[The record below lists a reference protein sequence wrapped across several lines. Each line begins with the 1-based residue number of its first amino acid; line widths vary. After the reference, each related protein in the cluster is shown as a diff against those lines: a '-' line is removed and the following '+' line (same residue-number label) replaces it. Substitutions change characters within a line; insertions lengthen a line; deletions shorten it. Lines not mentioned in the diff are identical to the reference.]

1 MKAFNFCAVIGL
13 ALVSLTVAAQHLG
26 PVEVAKL
33 PSSAP
38 TIVEAYGPDPLQS
51 GELRLPS
58 GRGPFPVAIII
69 HGGCFTKGFATLSY
83 MAPIASA
90 LTQQGI
96 ATWNIEYREVG
107 DAGGGWPG
115 SFQDW
120 AAATDHVRNLAK
132 RYPLDLTRVIAV
144 GHSAGASAALWIAGR
159 QSLPR
164 NSEIRGGD
172 PLRLIAAFA
181 IDGPADLA
189 GWIGADAKICGKPV
203 IAPLLGG
210 TPAQVPE
217 HYAQGNPRA
226 LLPLGT
232 PQFLIASSVL
242 TDPDAMTFKAQATA
256 KGDAVTVLTLKDA
269 GHFDM
274 LSPANTSWTQIEQ
287 LIRHSIADAT
297 H

>member
-1 MKAFNFCAVIGL
+1 MKAFNFCTVIVL
-13 ALVSLTVAAQHLG
+13 ALRSLTAHAQHLG

-38 TIVEAYGPDPLQS
+38 TIVEAYGADPLQS
-51 GELRLPS
+51 GELRLPP
-58 GRGPFPVAIII
+58 GHGPFPVAIII

-90 LTQQGI
+90 LTQRGV

-132 RYPLDLTRVIAV
+132 RYPLDLTRVVAV

-159 QSLPR
+159 ASLPAD
-164 NSEIRGGD
+164 SEIRSGE
-172 PLRLIAAFA
+172 PLHLIATFA

-189 GWIGADAKICGKPV
+189 GWIGEDAKICGKPV

-217 HYAQGNPRA
+217 HYAQGNPVS
-226 LLPLGT
+226 LLPLKV
-232 PQFLIASSVL
+232 PQLLIASSVL
-242 TDPDAMTFKAQATA
+242 TEADAATFKTRAIA
-256 KGDAVTVLTLKDA
+256 KGDTVNVLTLQDA

-274 LSPANTSWTQIEQ
+274 LAPADASWSQIEK
-287 LIRHSIADAT
+287 LILRSLAVAAH
-297 H
+297 

>member
-1 MKAFNFCAVIGL
+1 MRAFHFCAVFAL
-13 ALVSLTVAAQHLG
+13 ALSPLAAGAQHLG

-38 TIVEAYGPDPLQS
+38 TIVEAYGTDPLQF
-51 GELRLPS
+51 GELRLPP

-90 LTQQGI
+90 LRHQGI

-107 DAGGGWPG
+107 DVGGGWPG
-115 SFQDW
+115 SFEDW
-120 AAATDHVRNLAK
+120 AAATDHVRSLAK
-132 RYPLDLTRVIAV
+132 RYPLDLSRVVAV

-159 QSLPR
+159 ETLPR
-164 NSEIRGGD
+164 SSEIRGGD
-172 PLRLIAAFA
+172 PLRLIATFA

-189 GWIGADAKICGKPV
+189 AWIGEDARICHMPV
-203 IAPLLGG
+203 IAPLFGG
-210 TPAQVPE
+210 APAQVPE
-217 HYAQGNPRA
+217 HYAQGNPLS
-226 LLPLGT
+226 LLPLKV
-232 PQFLIASSVL
+232 PQVLIASSVL
-242 TDPDAMTFKAQATA
+242 TESDAATFKTQATA
-256 KGDAVTVLTLKDA
+256 KGDTVTVLTLQDA

-274 LSPANTSWTQIEQ
+274 LAPADASWSQIEK
-287 LIRHSIADAT
+287 LILHSIADAS

>member
-1 MKAFNFCAVIGL
+1 MKTVHCCTVIVL
-13 ALVSLTVAAQHLG
+13 ALGSLTASAQHLG

-38 TIVEAYGPDPLQS
+38 TLVEGYGANPLQS
-51 GELRLPS
+51 GELRLPP

-90 LTQQGI
+90 LTQHGV

-115 SFQDW
+115 SFLDW
-120 AAATDHVRNLAK
+120 AAATDHVRDLAK
-132 RYPLDLTRVIAV
+132 RYPLDLKRVVAV

-159 QSLPR
+159 ASLPQ

-172 PLRLIAAFA
+172 PLRLTATFA

-189 GWIGADAKICGKPV
+189 SWIGEDAKICGKPV

-210 TPAQVPE
+210 TPAEVPN
-217 HYAQGNPRA
+217 HYAQGNPVS
-226 LLPLGT
+226 LLPLKV
-232 PQFLIASSVL
+232 PQWLIASSVL
-242 TDPDAMTFKAQATA
+242 TESDATTFKAQALA
-256 KGDAVTVLTLKDA
+256 KSDVVNVLTLQGA

-274 LSPANTSWTQIEQ
+274 LAPANASWTQIEQ
-287 LIRHSIADAT
+287 LILHSIEGAS